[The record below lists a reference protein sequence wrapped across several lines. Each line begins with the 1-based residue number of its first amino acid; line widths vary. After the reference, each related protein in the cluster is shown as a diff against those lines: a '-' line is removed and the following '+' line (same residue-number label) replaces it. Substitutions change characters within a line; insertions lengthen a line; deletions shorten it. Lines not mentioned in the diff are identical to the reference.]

1 MNIPTIYILF
11 SAEFFVILAAAGVFI
26 FLRRRKLKTPETE
39 DTQKDAEEETTV
51 EIGNSYID
59 FIEKEIVRQN
69 ELSFQEPSADEEN
82 EMDPDKNEAETSNNE
97 DTDNEETETSDDR
110 TKLLDIRSRFLNIE
124 KEAAE
129 ITEDE
134 DAFWEKIVSGMQ
146 EISDELT
153 VIEEVAV
160 EESQEEKDQPKSD
173 EEKVLYIETQ
183 GKKIDGE
190 VNKLKDII
198 SGQEH
203 TLSDLQKALKNAEE
217 NSEEDGDFKS
227 SAEFQELKIQAGNFE
242 QQINDSKMCMEVLEM
257 ENDRLQTEVDDLQ
270 GRYNELFKQQEEADN
285 EEVTEKAPVEPENNE
300 NIDKMK
306 TTLDKQE
313 QQIVEL
319 NGTIDKLELSAQEAE
334 ALKEK
339 LSEFARNSQEMM
351 GCIAILEDE
360 NESLSKMV
368 NELEENNG
376 NSGEA
381 DNQQK
386 NLGQMQEVL
395 DKQEQKINDLLSA
408 IDELQL
414 SAEQTEKLKST
425 IQDFA
430 RSSQEMMGCITILEE
445 ENDSLQKTITD
456 IESSTTETVTP
467 DTASAPVSDEQLSN
481 LKSKIKSYE
490 KEIIKKDV
498 AYAKLQ
504 DELSTIEKEYQAI
517 YEQLHG

>member
-11 SAEFFVILAAAGVFI
+11 SAEFFVILIAVGIFI
-26 FLRRRKLKTPETE
+26 FLRRRKLKNEEIKEEPES
-39 DTQKDAEEETTV
+39 EEETTV

-59 FIEKEIVRQN
+59 FIDQEILKQN
-69 ELSFQEPSADEEN
+69 ELSFKEPLTDEEN
-82 EMDPDKNEAETSNNE
+82 EPDPDKDESEPDDNE
-97 DTDNEETETSDDR
+97 DTDDEETEAIDDR
-110 TKLLDIRSRFLNIE
+110 TKLLGIRSRFLNIE

-129 ITEDE
+129 ITEDD

-146 EISDELT
+146 EISDDLT
-153 VIEEVAV
+153 TIEEIPV
-160 EESQEEKDQPKSD
+160 ETEQEEEEKPKSD
-173 EEKVLYIETQ
+173 EDKVLYIETQ

-203 TLSDLQKALKNAEE
+203 TLNDLQKALKNAEE
-217 NSEEDGDFKS
+217 NLGEGSDFQDSE
-227 SAEFQELKIQAGNFE
+227 EFQELKTQTNNFE
-242 QQINDSKMCMEVLEM
+242 RQISDSKMCMEVLEM
-257 ENDRLQTEVDDLQ
+257 ENNRLQVEVDDLQ
-270 GRYNELFKQQEEADN
+270 GRYNELFKKQEEADN
-285 EEVTEKAPVEPENNE
+285 EQATEISENNE
-300 NIDKMK
+300 NIDNMK

-313 QQIVEL
+313 QQITEL
-319 NGTIDKLELSAQEAE
+319 SSTIDKLELSSQEADT
-334 ALKEK
+334 LKDK

-360 NESLSKMV
+360 NESLNKKI
-368 NELEENNG
+368 NALEEKSSDTENTETSNAQ
-376 NSGEA
+376 E
-381 DNQQK
+381 

-395 DKQEQKINDLLSA
+395 DQQEKKINELLSA

-445 ENDSLQKTITD
+445 ENDNLQKSISNT
-456 IESSTTETVTP
+456 ESTP
-467 DTASAPVSDEQLSN
+467 DEPTTPEAAPASDEKLNN
-481 LKSKIKSYE
+481 LKTKIKSYE